1 MNQITIEQLLVKRI
15 NKMKKML
22 ILIAKET
29 GMTSSQTIKCSQDL
43 DILINL
49 HMKYFSSLKSSHFIS
64 A

>member
-1 MNQITIEQLLVKRI
+1 MNLITIEQLLVKRI
-15 NKMKKML
+15 NKMKKKL
-22 ILIAKET
+22 ILIAQET

-49 HMKYFSSLKSSHFIS
+49 HMKYFSSLKSNQFIS